1 MSPRYF
7 EDFERGER
15 FTSSGRT
22 VTEADLTL
30 FNMLSGD
37 WNPIHAD
44 AEFAAG
50 TRFGQRIVHG
60 AFGVALLTGFM
71 HQMGIFEGTAVAMLS
86 LKEWAFKAPILI
98 GQTLR
103 LELTVTELDPG
114 SSQRV
119 GRMGRH
125 LQLRDQHQQ
134 VVQEGHS
141 DLLIL
146 KRAAANP
153 NGSM

>member
-1 MSPRYF
+1 MTPRYF
-7 EDFERGER
+7 EDFTVGEH

-30 FNMLSGD
+30 FNMISGD

-44 AEFAAG
+44 AEFAAS

-71 HQMGIFEGTAVAMLS
+71 HQMGIFDGTAVAMLS
-86 LKEWAFKAPILI
+86 LKEWTFKAPILI

-103 LELTVTELDPG
+103 LQLTVTELDPG
-114 SSQRV
+114 SSARV
-119 GRMGRH
+119 GRLGRH
-125 LQLRDQHQQ
+125 LQLVDQHGQ
-134 VVQEGHS
+134 VVQEGSS

-146 KRAAANP
+146 KRPPAQPA
-153 NGSM
+153 

>member
-1 MSPRYF
+1 MNPRYF
-7 EDFERGER
+7 EEFQVGAC
-15 FTSSGRT
+15 FTSTGRT

-44 AEFAAG
+44 AEFAAS

-71 HQMGIFEGTAVAMLS
+71 HQMGIFDGTAVAMLS
-86 LKEWAFKAPILI
+86 LREWNFKAPILI

-114 SSQRV
+114 RSQRV
-119 GRMGRH
+119 GRLGRH

-134 VVQEGHS
+134 VVQEGFS

-146 KRAAANP
+146 KRPVAGTA
-153 NGSM
+153 

>member
-1 MSPRYF
+1 MTPRYF
-7 EDFERGER
+7 EDFAVGEH

-22 VTEADLTL
+22 VTETDLTL
-30 FNMLSGD
+30 FNMISGD

-44 AEFAAG
+44 AEFAAS

-71 HQMGIFEGTAVAMLS
+71 HQMGIFDGTAVAMLS
-86 LKEWAFKAPILI
+86 LKEWGFKAPILI

-103 LELTVTELDPG
+103 LHMTITELDPG
-114 SSQRV
+114 QSARL
-119 GRMGRH
+119 GRLGRH
-125 LQLRDQHQQ
+125 LQLRDQHGQ

-146 KRAAANP
+146 KRPATA
-153 NGSM
+153 